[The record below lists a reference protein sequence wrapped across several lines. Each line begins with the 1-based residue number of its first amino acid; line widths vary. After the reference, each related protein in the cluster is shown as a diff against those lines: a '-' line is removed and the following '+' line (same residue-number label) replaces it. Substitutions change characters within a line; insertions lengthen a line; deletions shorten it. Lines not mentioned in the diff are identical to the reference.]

1 MATDKEVAEWMVA
14 QFKNQFWLYQEDTVY
29 EIKSKFGMEFVYQN
43 ENGNYAISK
52 KVLREFRKLS
62 EGKIV
67 WERGQRAWRKL
78 KPNEDYKGRQVE

>member
-1 MATDKEVAEWMVA
+1 MPTDKEVAEWMVD
-14 QFKNQFWLYQEDTVY
+14 QFNNQFWLYQEDTVY
-29 EIKSKFGMEFVYQN
+29 KIKNKFGTEFVYQN

-52 KVLREFRKLS
+52 KVLKEFKSLT

-78 KPNEDYKGRQVE
+78 KPNENYKGRQVE